1 MSHVSS
7 GNHYRSDPVQVQ
19 STGNGVQWYGG
30 GGTTHLQRAFVQ
42 HICDHISQQCG
53 VPGRHNC

>member
-19 STGNGVQWYGG
+19 STVLSVQCYGG
-30 GGTTHLQRAFVQ
+30 PRTKQLQRAFVQ
-42 HICDHISQQCG
+42 HICDHMSQQGG